1 MIEPLDYPAIS
12 RPPRTKA
19 KDRSAMK
26 RSPDIPKTEP
36 PVPPVGHSYEARI
49 RHDLMAVPELEFSSL
64 VVHRIPDGICLEGV
78 VSTTSDDVDVCQ
90 RVREVAGVNAV
101 LNHLVMR
108 PQTGAKPRKG

>member
-1 MIEPLDYPAIS
+1 
-12 RPPRTKA
+12 
-19 KDRSAMK
+19 MK
-26 RSPDIPKTEP
+26 SSPEIPKSQTTP
-36 PVPPVGHSYEARI
+36 PPSGHSFEARI
-49 RHDLMAVPELEFSSL
+49 RHDLMALRELQFSSL

-90 RVREVAGVNAV
+90 MVKEVAGVNAV